1 MLQYSFFV
9 WIQVVLSIAYPLA
22 VTNLHFWVFVFISN
36 NCNFDSEDLNLRNIV
51 VYHINI
57 LRYYMYLVSII
68 LLIYFSFSEYTYIIA
83 L

>member
-22 VTNLHFWVFVFISN
+22 VTNLHVWVFVFISN

-57 LRYYMYLVSII
+57 LRYYLVSII

>member
-9 WIQVVLSIAYPLA
+9 WIQVVISIAYPLA
-22 VTNLHFWVFVFISN
+22 VTNLHVWVFVFISN
-36 NCNFDSEDLNLRNIV
+36 NWNFDSEDLNLRNIV

-57 LRYYMYLVSII
+57 LRHYLVFII
-68 LLIYFSFSEYTYIIA
+68 LLTGIYFSFSEYTYIIA